1 MTEDVH
7 FSYIHRLNE
16 PMKQCCHLLFTQ
28 FFRFTVHFYTYS
40 YFQQKHEL
48 AQILNRPGIHNLMII
63 KYRNIFMSLIGTG
76 DVEPILNR

>member
-16 PMKQCCHLLFTQ
+16 PMKQCCHLLVY
-28 FFRFTVHFYTYS
+28 TVLSFHCAFLYLFLLS
-40 YFQQKHEL
+40 AKHEL